1 MSFEPS
7 IVGILC
13 HYCAYTAS
21 DNAARAKL
29 PVPPNLRTLRVPCTG
44 RVDPELVVHA
54 LSGGGDGVL
63 VCGCHPGDCHF
74 VNGNLRA
81 RERFSVLGRVLSALG
96 VEPGRVRLEW
106 VSAQESQR
114 YVELATEMV
123 EAVRALGPI
132 RWPAVRPPL
141 AGQWEVGHG

>member
-1 MSFEPS
+1 MSAEPR

-29 PVPPNLRTLRVPCTG
+29 AVPPNIRTLRVPCTG

-54 LSGGGDGVL
+54 LSSGADGVL

-81 RERFSVLGRVLSALG
+81 RERFAVLRRVLSALG
-96 VEPGRVRLEW
+96 VAPERVRLEW

-114 YVELATEMV
+114 YVELCAEMV
-123 EAVRALGPI
+123 ESVRALGPL
-132 RWPAVRPPL
+132 RWPTVRAPL
-141 AGQWEVGHG
+141 AAQWEVGDG